1 MASQGPERRRFD
13 AQNLNKNAPPRR
25 VSGSHPPQKR
35 VSGGQGVPP
44 QAAAKRPSE
53 RAPAQ
58 PPAGAPQAAPVP
70 KVQAAAPAPAPRRA
84 SGGQTRP
91 VAEAPKPAVAGAPR
105 RASGGH
111 ARPAAAPSAPATA
124 PKRISGAQAKPAS
137 DRKAPVAPPPEAV
150 KAFAAAAPEPEKKTA
165 ISVRAKPLVSP
176 ASARKRWTVIV
187 AALAVACA
195 ALAASTAWLWLL
207 QPGGGADGPKAA
219 HEDGK
224 GPSAARKVSSKGAEA
239 APEEAKPTARFLSR
253 DDKRSGAWK
262 KTVGKDGYVIFNK
275 NGGGQHDLKLPDFI
289 GEVSS
294 TGDHCVWGIDQDP
307 RGLEDPVDPAKRYK
321 VCEYSG
327 ADFTISIR
335 TLRPVTYRLSVYCLD
350 ADKLGRRQ
358 RVDVMADEKVL
369 HAVDVDKMDNGVWL
383 NYEISGS
390 VDLKFS
396 NLNNYNA
403 VMAGIFFD
411 TPEDQK
417 IAKRAPPKGPAP
429 ESDAGLQ
436 PGVWAEYFDK
446 VPTYANVKDA
456 PTCRRAENTLDFGS
470 MQPLQPGQGM
480 RDWPFTGACAAI
492 FSGYIKVAE
501 DGPHTFFLSSDDGS
515 RLYIDGELAVDND
528 GRHGMK
534 EASKQVDLKA
544 GMHRFW
550 LEYFNYSIPMGLS
563 VQLKAK
569 DGARGPIPENLLF
582 HDPAQALSE
591 DTHADTVLAKR

>member
-1 MASQGPERRRFD
+1 MALQGPDRRGMDPR
-13 AQNLNKNAPPRR
+13 NKNAPRR

-35 VSGGQGVPP
+35 ASGGAGVPP
-44 QAAAKRPSE
+44 QAVARKPSE

-58 PPAGAPQAAPVP
+58 PAVKAPAAAPAP
-70 KVQAAAPAPAPRRA
+70 RVQAAAPAPVPRRV
-84 SGGQTRP
+84 SGGHARP
-91 VAEAPKPAVAGAPR
+91 VSEAPKPAAAGAPR

-111 ARPAAAPSAPATA
+111 ARPTAAAAPASATA
-124 PKRISGAQAKPAS
+124 PKRISGAHAKPAS
-137 DRKAPVAPPPEAV
+137 DRKAAVAPPPEAV
-150 KAFAAAAPEPEKKTA
+150 KTSAAAAPEKKA
-165 ISVRAKPLVSP
+165 VVSVHAKPQAAPGSE
-176 ASARKRWTVIV
+176 RKRWTAIV
-187 AALAVACA
+187 ALLAVACV

-207 QPGGGADGPKAA
+207 KPGGGADAPKAA

-224 GPSAARKVSSKGAEA
+224 GPLAARKVSSKGSEA
-239 APEEAKPTARFLSR
+239 APEEAKPTAHFLSR
-253 DDKRSGAWK
+253 DDKRSGTWK

-275 NGGGQHDLKLPDFI
+275 NGGGQHDLKLPDYI
-289 GEVSS
+289 GEVASS
-294 TGDHCVWGIDQDP
+294 GDHCVWAVDQDP
-307 RGLEDPVDPAKRYK
+307 RGLEDPVDPARRYK

-327 ADFTISIR
+327 SDFTVSIR

-350 ADKLGRRQ
+350 GDKLGRRQ

-390 VDLKFS
+390 VDLKFT

-403 VMAGIFFD
+403 VLAGIFFD

-429 ESDAGLQ
+429 ESEAGLQ

-446 VPTYANVKDA
+446 VPTYANVKDV
-456 PTCRRAENTLDFGS
+456 PTCRRAEINLDFGA

-480 RDWPFTGACAAI
+480 PDWPFSGACAAI
-492 FSGYIKVAE
+492 FSGYVKIAE

-534 EASKQVDLKA
+534 EAAKQLDLKA
-544 GMHRFW
+544 GLHRFW
-550 LEYFNYSIPMGLS
+550 LEYFNYSVPMGLS

-569 DGARGPIPENLLF
+569 DGPRGPIPESMLF
-582 HDPAQALSE
+582 HDPAEALSE
-591 DTHADTVLAKR
+591 DAHADSVLANR